1 MPDVKYEISENDKKK
16 FINPYNFVSINLK
29 NTERENIISK
39 SGEKLTGVLK
49 CRIIPKTP
57 IAIPDTYIE
66 ENEHK
71 TYDFFHYDGKPI
83 IPGSTLRGAIRSVYE
98 TLSDSCFSTTK
109 EKTVITNRTKQAF
122 KAGVLLKEDG
132 EWKLYPAVRYI
143 IKMRDQTYRRFNSGP
158 RFSMTRNELIKI
170 GYGKKVNIQPVKNGD
185 TEYKRGRFPVGKYVE
200 NLKPFSEENKSGWL
214 TGYLY
219 IGEIFSRKH
228 FESVFYIND
237 NTKPLDIPDSNM
249 KYAFDK
255 LKEVY
260 KIYNENVK
268 KEAQRSDTKKEITYV
283 YKGYEDAEKNGAIPV
298 WYQFEGKDVKL
309 SLACI
314 GRYSY
319 NKNMGA
325 AIGNKAPCKKR
336 NNVCKACALF
346 GMASDESIGSRVRIS
361 DAEIISESGFFEE
374 KPAILKELAS
384 PKISYL
390 PFYTKKPGDT
400 KNWSYDNTE
409 IRGRKYYWHSINFIQ
424 DTEKTNR
431 NSTMQLLKP
440 CIENSFTFNIFYD
453 EITEEQLNELIWT
466 LTLGENKEDSTLCY
480 KIGHGKPI
488 GLGSAKIII
497 DKNIVRNIK
506 NGYSVDEKTIPEN
519 LEKSPFDKNLVSQ
532 VLKIM
537 DMKTTEKKNVSYPYV
552 FASEG
557 TNVPENDKT
566 SLASLKWFS
575 ENYKLGGSPTKML
588 PDILSADKIL
598 LNPYEM
604 SYSNNTAINYRHQEY
619 NNRISQN
626 INIINSFDKDIVSTA
641 FVTHIDKN
649 KDVYIK
655 LENGTEGMLNNRK
668 KYDNIKVNDKISVK
682 FFKEVQKGKKIYNI
696 IK

>member
-1 MPDVKYEISENDKKK
+1 MPNAKYEISKNDKKK

-29 NTERENIISK
+29 NTKRENIISK

-57 IAIPDTYIE
+57 LAIPDTYIE

-71 TYDFFHYDGKPI
+71 TYDFFHYNNGKPI
-83 IPGSTLRGAIRSVYE
+83 IPGSTLRGSIRSVYE
-98 TLSDSCFSTTK
+98 TLSDSCFSTSR
-109 EKTVITNRTKQAF
+109 EKILLTNRTKKPF
-122 KAGVLLKEDG
+122 KPGVLLKENK
-132 EWKLYPAVRYI
+132 EWKLYPAIRYI
-143 IKMRDQTYRRFNSGP
+143 IKMSDYKNMPKKGP
-158 RFSMTRNELIKI
+158 KFSKTRKELIDI
-170 GYGKKVNIQPVKNGD
+170 GYGTKVKITSKIENNK
-185 TEYKRGRFPVGKYVE
+185 KYVT
-200 NLKPFSEENKSGWL
+200 NIIKSLDSDKFSENWIE
-214 TGYLY
+214 GYLY
-219 IGEIFSRKH
+219 IGELFEKKH

-237 NTKPLDIPDSNM
+237 NTGPLDIPDSNI
-249 KYAFDK
+249 KCAFDK

-268 KEAQRSDTKKEITYV
+268 KEAQKSSTKKEITYV

-298 WYQFEGKDVKL
+298 WYQSKGKDVKL

-537 DMKTTEKKNVSYPYV
+537 DMKTTEKRNVSYPYV

-557 TNVPENDKT
+557 INVLENDKT

-575 ENYKLGGSPTKML
+575 ENYKLGGRPAQML
-588 PDILSADKIL
+588 PDILLADEIL

-604 SYSNNTAINYRHQEY
+604 SYNNGAATKQKYQKY
-619 NNRISQN
+619 NDNKKISQR
-626 INIINSFDKDIVSTA
+626 ST
-641 FVTHIDKN
+641 K
-649 KDVYIK
+649 
-655 LENGTEGMLNNRK
+655 RK
-668 KYDNIKVNDKISVK
+668 KDL
-682 FFKEVQKGKKIYNI
+682 
-696 IK
+696 